1 VGFFFGVG
9 KLTLNKT
16 ESVTIKGRTFMP
28 EDGFI
33 GLLTEIQ
40 DSFEDYLVTEG
51 FWTRLGNLIRDKKPW
66 LGD

>member
-1 VGFFFGVG
+1 
-9 KLTLNKT
+9 
-16 ESVTIKGRTFMP
+16 MP

-40 DSFEDYLVTEG
+40 DDFEDYLVTEG
-51 FWTRLGNLIRDKKPW
+51 FWTRLSNFIRGKKPW